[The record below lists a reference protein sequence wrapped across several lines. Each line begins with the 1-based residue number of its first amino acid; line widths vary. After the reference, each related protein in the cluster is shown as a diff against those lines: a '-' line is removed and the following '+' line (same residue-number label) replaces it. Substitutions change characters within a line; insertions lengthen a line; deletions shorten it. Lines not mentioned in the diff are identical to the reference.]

1 MRHSV
6 KRALCLLVL
15 LTMLLTLS
23 SVFTLSTVASPIS
36 STPMIAVGDKFMI
49 VQTSSGKLWG
59 WGSNAAGI
67 LGQTGGNITTP
78 VEIQLASGVL
88 SVSVSAG
95 ADHVLALGS
104 DGNVY
109 AWGNNEY
116 GQLGMAGTT
125 ASLSIPTVVA
135 ELQGKHIVSVSA
147 GNRFSLALSEDG
159 SVYSFGRNHKRQ
171 LGYETAEEISATPT
185 LIAALNDVNVKQITA
200 GIESAVA
207 INEVGKLY
215 TWGNTANGLLGVA
228 GNAINQEPLPLD
240 DSKAS
245 TPIVATALSA
255 YHSVHLLN
263 TGKVGFMGHNLYGQ
277 FGNNKVET
285 NERFTTLVK
294 TYADHPDTFFTAIA
308 ASNQQTVLL
317 GADGTVYTAGMRIPD
332 DTDSASN
339 TFVPLFADASTA
351 SKAIAIGAGYAN
363 AAMIAQ
369 DGSIWTWGDN
379 SCGQLANGGTGIGS
393 DIPLKVTLDDEVV
406 SNEGNTTPSNPV
418 TPRPGQDGVVSV
430 PIRFT
435 ASVPAPTYSIVI
447 PANVDI
453 GELQQT
459 DEDDPNRYSLTKFTI
474 EARNVDNLFGENEIR
489 LSVDAQNEENIFRL
503 QNESGAAIPFD
514 LIPNPDAQTSL
525 TGGSVLARFTEDG
538 TVDTWIRIDRSKIS
552 GTGTYTGVLTFR
564 YSVADIE
571 NEEEQQ

>member
-59 WGSNAAGI
+59 WGDNTSGV
-67 LGQTGGNITTP
+67 LGQAGGNITVP
-78 VEIQLASGVL
+78 VEIQLPSGVL
-88 SVSVSAG
+88 SVSVSTG
-95 ADHVLALGS
+95 ADHILALGS

-109 AWGNNEY
+109 AWGNNAY
-116 GQLGMAGTT
+116 GQLGINLDT

-135 ELQGKHIVSVSA
+135 GLQGKHIVAVSA
-147 GNRFSLALSEDG
+147 GKHFSLALSEDG
-159 SVYSFGRNHKRQ
+159 SVYSFGRNHKLQ
-171 LGYETAEEISATPT
+171 LGYELEEEFSSAPT
-185 LIAALNDVNVKQITA
+185 RIEGELDGVNIKQITA
-200 GIESAVA
+200 GITSAVA
-207 INEVGKLY
+207 INADGQLY

-228 GNAINQEPLPLD
+228 GNAIKQKPQPF
-240 DSKAS
+240 SAS

-263 TGKVGFMGHNLYGQ
+263 TGKVGFMGWNQYGQ
-277 FGNNKVET
+277 FGNNRVET
-285 NERFTTLVK
+285 DERLTTLVK
-294 TYADHPDTFFTAIA
+294 TYAEHPDTVFTAIA
-308 ASNQQTVLL
+308 ATDQQTVLL

-339 TFVPLFADASTA
+339 TFVPLFTDPST
-351 SKAIAIGAGYAN
+351 SPKAIAIGAGYAN

-393 DIPLKVTLDDEVV
+393 DIPLKVTLDDEVIGD
-406 SNEGNTTPSNPV
+406 EGNTTPSNPV

-430 PIRFT
+430 PIQFT
-435 ASVPAPTYSIVI
+435 ATVPAPTYSIVI
-447 PANVDI
+447 PTNVDI

-489 LSVDAQNEENIFRL
+489 LSVDAQNEENIFCL
-503 QNESGAAIPFD
+503 QNEEGATLLFD
-514 LIPNPDAQTSL
+514 LLSDPNGQTTL
-525 TGGSVLARFTEDG
+525 VGGSVLARFTENG

-552 GTGTYTGVLTFR
+552 GTGTYTGVLTFH
-564 YSVADIE
+564 YSVAEIE
-571 NEEEQQ
+571 DEEGPQ